1 MRPGGRRLG
10 ARDRAH
16 GARVTPN
23 RLLALTHSEDDVA
36 AIFLKNVGIDIPIY
50 DVSQASLKKAL
61 LGRTIG
67 GRFAQSGTFLTVNAL
82 KNLNFEAHDGDRI
95 ALVGDNGAGKS
106 TLLRVIAHVYPPS
119 SGSVHVVGKV
129 SPMFDTT
136 LGINMDAT
144 GLENIQIAGTIW
156 GMTRAQIKNNIDDII
171 DFTELGDYLKI
182 PIRTY
187 STGMLLRLAFAIATV
202 RDPEILLIDEV
213 IGVGDAGFFEKAFA
227 RLLKLVERSRILMVA
242 AHQDDILRRLCNKAV
257 WLSHG
262 SLVAYGEIESV
273 LTARRNQNAPAQQAA
288 SA

>member
-1 MRPGGRRLG
+1 M
-10 ARDRAH
+10 
-16 GARVTPN
+16 
-23 RLLALTHSEDDVA
+23 A
-36 AIFLKNVGIDIPIY
+36 AIFLKNVGLDIPIY

-67 GRFAQSGTFLTVNAL
+67 GRFAQSGSYLTVNAL
-82 KNLNFEAHDGDRI
+82 KNLTFEAHDGDRI

-106 TLLRVIAHVYPPS
+106 TLLRVVSHVYPPT

-156 GMTRAQIKNNIDDII
+156 GMTRAQIKNSIDDIV

-227 RLLKLVERSRILMVA
+227 RLLQLVERSRILMVA
-242 AHQDDILRRLCNKAV
+242 AHNDDMLRRLCKKAV

-273 LTARRNQNAPAQQAA
+273 LTARSNPNSPAQQAA
-288 SA
+288 NA

>member
-1 MRPGGRRLG
+1 
-10 ARDRAH
+10 
-16 GARVTPN
+16 
-23 RLLALTHSEDDVA
+23 LALKDREESVA
-36 AIFLKNVGIDIPIY
+36 AIFLKNVGVDIPIY

-67 GRFAQSGTFLTVNAL
+67 GRFAESGAYMTVNAL
-82 KNLNFEAHDGDRI
+82 KNLEFEAHDGDRI

-106 TLLRVIAHVYPPS
+106 TLLRVVSHVYPPT
-119 SGSVHVVGKV
+119 SGTVHVVGKV

-156 GMTRAQIKNNIDDII
+156 GMTRAQIKNSIDDII

-213 IGVGDAGFFEKAFA
+213 IGAGDAGFFKKAFA
-227 RLLKLVERSRILMVA
+227 RLLQLVERSRILLVA
-242 AHQDDILRRLCNKAV
+242 SHQDDTLRRLCNKAA
-257 WLSHG
+257 WLDHG
-262 SLVAYGEIESV
+262 SLMAYGEFESV
-273 LTARRNQNAPAQQAA
+273 VSAYRNPKAQQAA
-288 SA
+288 TA